1 MVGPDSE
8 VMLVDDDPSVRR
20 ALTRLLR
27 AAGFKV
33 SSYASAEEY
42 LDRYNPATPSCLILD
57 LAMPGL
63 GGLDLQ
69 SALVARE
76 YAPPIIFLAGQATVP
91 DSVQALKR
99 GAYEFFTKPIEE
111 QVLLEAVRRALEFDR
126 SARRRKEELAQLMRR
141 LSSLTP
147 RESEVF
153 KRVVAGK
160 LNKQIAHELGTVEKT
175 VKVHRGRVMDKLGAR
190 SLAELVAIAVR
201 FGVCDAHWD
210 SLTA

>member
-27 AAGFKV
+27 TAGFKV

-42 LDRYNPATPSCLILD
+42 LDHYNPATPGCLILD

-99 GAYEFFTKPIEE
+99 GACEFFTKPIEE
-111 QVLLEAVRRALEFDR
+111 QVLLEAVLRALEFDQ
-126 SARRRKEELAQLMRR
+126 SARRKREELAQLMRR

-147 RESEVF
+147 WEAEVF
-153 KRVVAGK
+153 KRVVGGK
-160 LNKQIAHELGTVEKT
+160 LIKQIAHELGTVEKT
-175 VKVHRGRVMDKLGAR
+175 VKVHRGRVMDKLGAS

-201 FGVCDAHWD
+201 FGICDAHWD
-210 SLTA
+210 SLSA